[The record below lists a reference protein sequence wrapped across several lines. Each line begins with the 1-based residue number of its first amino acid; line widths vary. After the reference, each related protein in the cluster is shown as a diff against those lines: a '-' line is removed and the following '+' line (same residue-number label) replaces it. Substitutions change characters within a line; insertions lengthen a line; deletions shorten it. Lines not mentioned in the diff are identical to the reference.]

1 MLTVASDSGYRF
13 KSVSVNAAK
22 EGIEELSDLIA
33 MMGDAVFSGST
44 DYSGLSC
51 GIEGGKFVLAGEQ
64 GGENVAELSE
74 ANMTQFIPSYPYAAA
89 GELSWSFSVWDGKI
103 QGISVYRNTDFVTIF
118 ESAYGS
124 VYTGSLP
131 PNVIGLTTVEEGS
144 KYSFIMPKK
153 NVTVK
158 AAFEEGASTH
168 TITWKLD
175 AKTLIE
181 TTEVEEGTVPSHAAA
196 VKDEDVLYTY
206 TFAGWT
212 DGKNTYGAGTDLP
225 VVTGE
230 ATYTAVSAAVR
241 KDLFAAQ
248 SLTIQGGDIGVYFY
262 LRLTEEEANVTTA
275 AFTWDN
281 NTLENVPVEA
291 DSNGTGLYRAKCHV
305 AVAEMNIPIVATV
318 TINGEEQDKTDVYS
332 VKAYA
337 DVILSKE
344 YKESYKG
351 TGARSYENLERLVK
365 TVQYWL
371 LGSFL
376 KAVCI
381 CPVGNEVLQ

>member
-44 DYSGLSC
+44 DYSGLRC

-64 GGENVAELSE
+64 EGENVAEL
-74 ANMTQFIPSYPYAAA
+74 
-89 GELSWSFSVWDGKI
+89 
-103 QGISVYRNTDFVTIF
+103 
-118 ESAYGS
+118 
-124 VYTGSLP
+124 
-131 PNVIGLTTVEEGS
+131 NVIGLTTVEEGS

-153 NVTVK
+153 NITVK

-230 ATYTAVSAAVR
+230 ATYTAVFTAVR
-241 KDLFAAQ
+241 KDLFAGH
-248 SLTIQGGDIGVYFY
+248 SLTLQGDIGVYFY

-305 AVAEMNIPIVATV
+305 AVAEMNIPIAATV